1 MIIGGNMV
9 VSIGVAVVLLAIGV
23 IVGVGMI
30 KLLVG
35 EIVPWWR

>member
-1 MIIGGNMV
+1 MV
-9 VSIGVAVVLLAIGV
+9 VSIGVAVVLLAIGA

-35 EIVPWWR
+35 EIVSWWR